1 MLPSFMLSLMKLHL
15 TLTLGLG
22 LGGGFML
29 GDTGF
34 MLGDKLHVISH
45 EALKVEVIVGVAGW
59 NSE

>member
-1 MLPSFMLSLMKLHL
+1 MLSLMKLH
-15 TLTLGLG
+15 LTLGLG

>member
-1 MLPSFMLSLMKLHL
+1 MLSLMKLH
-15 TLTLGLG
+15 LTLGLG

-29 GDTGF
+29 EDTGF